1 MIVYPAI
8 DIRGGQCVRLSQGDY
23 AREKVYNADPVDQA
37 RDWVRRGAEWI
48 HVVDLDGARD
58 GIPANGDLI
67 ARLVHDCHVPV
78 QLGGGIRT
86 VELAGQYLSLGVSRI
101 VLGSLLVR
109 DPDTAFAIIRKY
121 PGKVA
126 AGIDAREGK
135 VAVQGW
141 TETTG
146 TTAADLTRRALDA
159 GASHVIYTDIAR
171 DGMLE
176 GPDFEQTAA
185 LAAASGRIIASGG
198 VATISDIRRLSEL
211 PGVEGVIIGRALYE
225 GKFLLEDALQAAG

>member
-58 GIPANGDLI
+58 GIPSNGDLI
-67 ARLVHDCHVPV
+67 ARLVRDCHVPV

-109 DPDTAFAIIRKY
+109 DPDTAFTIIRKY

-198 VATISDIRRLSEL
+198 VATISDIRRLSKL